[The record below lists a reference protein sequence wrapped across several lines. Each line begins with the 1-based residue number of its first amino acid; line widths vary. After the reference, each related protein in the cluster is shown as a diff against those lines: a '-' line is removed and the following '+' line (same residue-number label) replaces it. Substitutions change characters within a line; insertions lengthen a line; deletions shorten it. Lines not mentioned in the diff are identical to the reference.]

1 MKGFVPTPS
10 KIVDLMVSRLF
21 REKPPTLASLVLDP
35 GCGTGT
41 FVEGILRWCEKR
53 NAPVPRIIG
62 IESHPGRA
70 RDARAKFV
78 ACKRIEIREEDFL
91 AGRGDE
97 RFDFIVGN
105 PPYVPITG
113 LSERE
118 KSSYRRAFSTAQGR
132 FDLYILFFEQAVCKL
147 KPDGRLTFITPEK
160 FLYVETAAALRR
172 LLARVQVEQIQ
183 LVNEDTFG
191 HLVTYPT
198 ITTVRNVASTAPTQV
213 GLRSGDTVSF
223 VLPRDGSSWL
233 PHINRVAT
241 GNRDLPTLENV
252 CDRISCGVATGADSV
267 FVQRTAAIA
276 PDLAGYAFPTI
287 AGRQLREENPE
298 LISDRSMLIPYRA
311 DGTLM
316 EERELGALRSYLFR
330 PAAREKLLS
339 RTCVQRK
346 AWYAFHETPP
356 LAEILRPK
364 ILCKD
369 ITDRPQ
375 FWIDEPGRLV
385 PRHSVYYIV
394 PRDPKQI
401 PDLCAY
407 LNSDIA
413 HRWLASH
420 CQRAAN
426 GFLRLQSRILKQLPI
441 PERFARGAGVYE
453 ARRPRQLVL
462 TAVQA

>member
-1 MKGFVPTPS
+1 MKGFVPTPN

-21 REKPPTLASLVLDP
+21 REKPPSPASLVLDP

-41 FVEGILRWCEKR
+41 FIEGILRWCEKR
-53 NAPVPRIIG
+53 NLSVPRIIG
-62 IESHPGRA
+62 IESHPDRA
-70 RDARAKFV
+70 REARAKFV
-78 ACKRIEIREEDFL
+78 ARKRVEIREEDFL
-91 AGRGDE
+91 AKSGDE

-118 KSSYRRAFSTAQGR
+118 KSSYRRTFSTAQGR
-132 FDLYILFFEQAVCKL
+132 FDLYILFFEQAVSKL
-147 KPDGRLTFITPEK
+147 KPNGRLTFITPEK

-183 LVNEDTFG
+183 LLNEDTFG
-191 HLVTYPT
+191 DLVTYPT
-198 ITTVRNVASTAPTQV
+198 ITTVRNVASAAPTQV

-223 VLPRDGSSWL
+223 VLPRDGRSWL

-241 GNRDLPTLENV
+241 SNRNLPTLESI

-267 FVQRTAAIA
+267 FVRKTAAIA
-276 PDLAGYAFPTI
+276 PDLASYAFPTI
-287 AGRQLREENPE
+287 AGRDLREENPR

-316 EERELGALRSYLFR
+316 EERELGALRRYLLR

-339 RTCVQRK
+339 RTCVERK
-346 AWYAFHETPP
+346 PWYAFHETPP
-356 LAEILRPK
+356 LADLLRPK

-369 ITDRPQ
+369 ITERPR
-375 FWIDEPGRLV
+375 FWIDESGRLV

-394 PRDPKQI
+394 PRDPKQLL
-401 PDLCAY
+401 DLCAY

-413 HRWLASH
+413 FRWLASH
-420 CQRAAN
+420 CQHAAN
-426 GFLRLQSRILKQLPI
+426 GYLRLQSRILKELPI
-441 PERFARGAGVYE
+441 PDRFVRGAGVYE
-453 ARRPRQLVL
+453 ARRPKQLVL
-462 TAVQA
+462 IAAQA